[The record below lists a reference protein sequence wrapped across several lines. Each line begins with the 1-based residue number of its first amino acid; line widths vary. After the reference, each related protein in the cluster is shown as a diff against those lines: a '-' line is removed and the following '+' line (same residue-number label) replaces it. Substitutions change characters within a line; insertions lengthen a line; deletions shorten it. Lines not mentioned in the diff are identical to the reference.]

1 MVNMGLVYKF
11 QNQVKDAHK
20 MFKEAHEADARNS
33 GAIVN
38 LGCIDYEFGRFEDAA
53 IAFLDALEIKPD
65 DEEALC
71 NLALALKKT
80 PQYVDYAQIAFEEAI
95 NVSPGNTFILSNYM
109 MFLLQQRMFDQF

>member
-1 MVNMGLVYKF
+1 
-11 QNQVKDAHK
+11 
-20 MFKEAHEADARNS
+20 MFKEANDADKRNA

-38 LGCIDYEFGRFEDAA
+38 LGCIDYEFGRFEDSA

-80 PQYVDYAQIAFEEAI
+80 P
-95 NVSPGNTFILSNYM
+95 
-109 MFLLQQRMFDQF
+109 

>member
-20 MFKEAHEADARNS
+20 MFKEAHEADPRNT

-65 DEEALC
+65 DDEALC

-80 PQYVDYAQIAFEEAI
+80 P
-95 NVSPGNTFILSNYM
+95 
-109 MFLLQQRMFDQF
+109 